1 MARCPRSGAAQRA
14 VERALGRLRKS
25 IRMAI
30 IRRRGAKGIAD
41 MMMTTTFDR
50 RQFLRLA
57 AGGAV
62 VPSLWRT
69 ATAQAPYPTR
79 PVHLIVGFSPG
90 SAADVSARIF
100 AQGAAPL
107 LGQQIVVENKTGAGS
122 SISGEYAARAA
133 KDGYTLFLATLSIV
147 TSQIIHPDPGFDLIK
162 DFAPIAALA
171 QATVVLVVNP
181 AAKAKSLADLIALAK
196 AKPEQALCGTAGFGS
211 TLHFAAELFAQRA
224 GITLTYVPYPGSPQ
238 AMADLVAGRT
248 VLMFAPVSTVIGQI
262 AAGKLLALATAA
274 TRRSPALPSVP
285 TMAEL
290 GIADFDV
297 GLWVGLEAPAGTP
310 QGVIEKMAEAA
321 QQAMHSPQAVATLE
335 QQGFVPLEGGPDE
348 FDRFIRSEIARWSE
362 VARIAGMSG

>member
-1 MARCPRSGAAQRA
+1 MASSLHRRDVLRLTAGAAALPALSRA
-14 VERALGRLRKS
+14 
-25 IRMAI
+25 
-30 IRRRGAKGIAD
+30 
-41 MMMTTTFDR
+41 
-50 RQFLRLA
+50 
-57 AGGAV
+57 
-62 VPSLWRT
+62 
-69 ATAQAPYPTR
+69 ATAQASYPTR
-79 PVHLIVGFSPG
+79 PVRLIVGFSPG
-90 SAADVSARIF
+90 SAADVTARIF

-181 AAKAKSLADLIALAK
+181 AAKVKSLADLIALAK

-211 TLHFAAELFAQRA
+211 MLHFTAELFAQRA
-224 GITLTYVPYPGSPQ
+224 GIKLTYIPYPGSPQ

-248 VLMFAPVSTVIGQI
+248 AMMFAPVSTVIGQI
-262 AAGKLLALATAA
+262 TAGKLLALATVAN
-274 TRRSPALPSVP
+274 RRSPALPDVP

-290 GIADFDV
+290 GIADFDT
-297 GLWVGLEAPAGTP
+297 GLWVGLEAPTGTP
-310 QGVIEKMAEAA
+310 QGIIEKMAEVA

-348 FDRFIRSEIARWSE
+348 FDRFIRGEIARWSE
-362 VARIAGMSG
+362 VARVAGMTG

>member
-1 MARCPRSGAAQRA
+1 
-14 VERALGRLRKS
+14 LRKIHS
-25 IRMAI
+25 DGNYPSTRAP
-30 IRRRGAKGIAD
+30 GNCD
-41 MMMTTTFDR
+41 MTTTTKLNR
-50 RQFLRLA
+50 RKLLRLA
-57 AGGAV
+57 AGAAV
-62 VPSLWRT
+62 VPSLSRT
-69 ATAQAPYPTR
+69 ATAQAAYPTR
-79 PVHLIVGFSPG
+79 PVRLIVGFSPG
-90 SAADVSARIF
+90 SAADVTARIF

-122 SISGEYAARAA
+122 SISGEYAARAG

-147 TSQIIHPDPGFDLIK
+147 TTQIIHPDPGFDLIR

-181 AAKAKSLADLIALAK
+181 AAKVNSLADLIALAK

-211 TLHFAAELFAQRA
+211 TLHFDAELFAQRA
-224 GITLTYVPYPGSPQ
+224 GIKLTYIPYPGSPQ

-248 VLMFAPVSTVIGQI
+248 VMMFAPVSTVIGQI
-262 AAGKLLALATAA
+262 AAGKLVALATASN
-274 TRRSPALPSVP
+274 RRSPVLPAVP

-290 GIADFDV
+290 GIADFDA

-310 QGVIEKMAEAA
+310 QGIIEKMAGAA

-348 FDRFIRSEIARWSE
+348 FDRFIRGEIARWTE
-362 VARIAGMSG
+362 VARLAGMTG